1 MAHQFFGAV
10 WLSGRVLTDR
20 DTRMATISEVKVT
33 DAGKTSLR
41 KEEGWVITKVYIRG
55 DKLIKL
61 LSIGEEFTGKT
72 KTNHQTRRTACEL
85 RICFGF

>member
-20 DTRMATISEVKVT
+20 DTRMATNSEVKVT

-41 KEEGWVITKVYIRG
+41 KEGG
-55 DKLIKL
+55 
-61 LSIGEEFTGKT
+61 
-72 KTNHQTRRTACEL
+72 
-85 RICFGF
+85 